1 MIEGRFKRSEK
12 LIKELAEIIIYILIS
27 YEKDNDFLS
36 AKNCHNSKVDY
47 IFFHYKFHFYQFI
60 LKIICYPNPNI
71 HHHFPH

>member
-36 AKNCHNSKVDY
+36 VKNCHNSKVDSR
-47 IFFHYKFHFYQFI
+47 IQFV
-60 LKIICYPNPNI
+60 K
-71 HHHFPH
+71 

>member
-27 YEKDNDFLS
+27 YEKDYDFLS
-36 AKNCHNSKVDY
+36 AKNY

-60 LKIICYPNPNI
+60 LKIICHPNPNI

>member
-36 AKNCHNSKVDY
+36 AKNCHNSKVDSRIQFVY
-47 IFFHYKFHFYQFI
+47 IFS
-60 LKIICYPNPNI
+60 L
-71 HHHFPH
+71 